1 MKALATQRLMEQVS
15 SLEKNVNR
23 MNLSSSPPAEEK
35 PEVYTV
41 VIDVTAFLD
50 GLGKIKKWANQTL
63 AAHRRS
69 QRTILQVIVPLETID
84 ALDMHKKGS
93 SHMNMQARESIR
105 YLDQK
110 LRNDTKDIPT
120 NTSFL
125 RTQKIAEKIDWAKEG
140 ETFWMGEETIHT
152 HLIGDISSDE
162 AAEEEEHDD
171 DDSVTGSIAGSD
183 VESISS
189 EDLFRPRR
197 RQFDEDDED
206 SETSD
211 EEDEEEE
218 EQRDSDEEIAHAKE
232 EGNTQTYSKSHD
244 TGTVTFSQVPREYV
258 AMLSCALYYLQQ
270 SPEMMVFVTNDE
282 HLSWW
287 AEMFGYRG
295 QRLTVKT
302 VDEWDK
308 MVRSSLTK

>member
-23 MNLSSSPPAEEK
+23 MNLSSSPPVEEK

-41 VIDVTAFLD
+41 VVDVTAFLD

-63 AAHRRS
+63 SAHRRS
-69 QRTILQVIVPLETID
+69 QRSILQVIVPLETID

-120 NTSFL
+120 NASFL

-140 ETFWMGEETIHT
+140 ESFWIGEETIHT
-152 HLIGDISSDE
+152 DLIGDISSDE
-162 AAEEEEHDD
+162 AAEEYDDD
-171 DDSVTGSIAGSD
+171 DDSITGSIAGSD
-183 VESISS
+183 VESVSS
-189 EDLFRPRR
+189 EDLFRSRR

-206 SETSD
+206 SESS
-211 EEDEEEE
+211 DEEEE
-218 EQRDSDEEIAHAKE
+218 EEEQEDSDEDTAHVKGE
-232 EGNTQTYSKSHD
+232 NSTQTHHPEHD
-244 TGTVTFSQVPREYV
+244 NGTVTFGEVPREYV

-295 QRLTVKT
+295 QRLMVKT